1 MRCAPLM
8 LQLSPHLELDCLGW
22 RRQFM
27 EAHLEYWFSRW
38 FSRVARFSICV
49 SLALML
55 YMLLA
60 WLTFMSLYR
69 LVSEETLLTVM
80 VFTVPVLVALALI
93 ASAIATESFWRWI
106 GARREN
112 R

>member
-1 MRCAPLM
+1 M
-8 LQLSPHLELDCLGW
+8 LQLSPQTELNCLGR

-27 EAHLEYWFSRW
+27 EVQLEYWFRHW
-38 FSRVARFSICV
+38 LSRVARFSVCV

-60 WLTFMSLYR
+60 WLAFMPLYR

-80 VFTVPVLVALALI
+80 GFTVPALVTLALI
-93 ASAIATESFWRWI
+93 ASAIATEGLWRWI
-106 GARREN
+106 GARR
-112 R
+112 RRA